1 MKKDKH
7 VGSKEKRRASQ
18 ALVAVLIVVLLAAG
32 TWATAGAA
40 GDGTAVP
47 FIPGTGQTGGKNP
60 TPDNGDLPAA
70 RPHPR
75 GLPRGRAR
83 PRGRRQENRESG
95 PLVTETVGRQALP
108 GVGLITVIGAGL
120 RSLLHPRSP
129 KSLVEDPAGSEW
141 TRGPGQETA
150 ARRRFPMDTGISGGF
165 TLLLGGA
172 GERGRRRWSFLV
184 ESETLRPL

>member
-1 MKKDKH
+1 ME
-7 VGSKEKRRASQ
+7 KEKHLGSETKSRASQ
-18 ALVAVLIVVLLAAG
+18 ALVAVLIVAIWAAG
-32 TWATAGAA
+32 TWATARAV

-47 FIPGTGQTGGKNP
+47 DILGTGQTGGKNP

-83 PRGRRQENRESG
+83 PRGRRQENREPG

-108 GVGLITVIGAGL
+108 GVGLITVIGAGIRRL
-120 RSLLHPRSP
+120 VHPRSS
-129 KSLVEDPAGSEW
+129 KSAVEEPAGYEW
-141 TRGPGQETA
+141 ARGEGQETA
-150 ARRRFPMDTGISGGF
+150 ARRRLPMDAGISGGF

-172 GERGRRRWSFLV
+172 GDRGRRR
-184 ESETLRPL
+184 